1 MPIRF
6 GEHRGSRSSP
16 FGGGA
21 RMNEHRVREFK
32 NYAEGLKDPLKTLI
46 LSSPDSMPDDQLVSK
61 FIEWRKLLRL
71 SKKET
76 TKP

>member
-1 MPIRF
+1 
-6 GEHRGSRSSP
+6 
-16 FGGGA
+16 
-21 RMNEHRVREFK
+21 MNEQKVREFK

-71 SKKET
+71 SKKEL
-76 TKP
+76 KP